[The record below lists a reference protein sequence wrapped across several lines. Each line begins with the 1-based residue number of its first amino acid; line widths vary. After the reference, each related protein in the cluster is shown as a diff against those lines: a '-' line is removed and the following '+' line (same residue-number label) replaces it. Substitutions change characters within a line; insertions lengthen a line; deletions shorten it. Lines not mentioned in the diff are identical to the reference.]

1 MLHHQNGRGSRIRT
15 CDKRIKSPL
24 LYQLSYTP
32 KVVAADGFEPSTT
45 ALSALCSTPELC
57 GYCTLSRIHF
67 QYSSVVMAV
76 SLLKWWKRWDS
87 NPRTPRRADSF
98 QDCSDKP
105 DSGTLPYMEQRVG
118 FEPTALRFCRPF
130 PWASRAPLRINL

>member
-1 MLHHQNGRGSRIRT
+1 MMDSNHRMPESKSGALPTWRIPNGRGSRVRT

-57 GYCTLSRIHF
+57 GYCTFSIIHF
-67 QYSSVVMAV
+67 QYSSSVMIGSLFGLCCQRFVSFISRVYAV
-76 SLLKWWKRWDS
+76 STYITFWSGDNHISKLLS
-87 NPRTPRRADSF
+87 NTF
-98 QDCSDKP
+98 YCFY
-105 DSGTLPYMEQRVG
+105 LCG
-118 FEPTALRFCRPF
+118 F
-130 PWASRAPLRINL
+130 